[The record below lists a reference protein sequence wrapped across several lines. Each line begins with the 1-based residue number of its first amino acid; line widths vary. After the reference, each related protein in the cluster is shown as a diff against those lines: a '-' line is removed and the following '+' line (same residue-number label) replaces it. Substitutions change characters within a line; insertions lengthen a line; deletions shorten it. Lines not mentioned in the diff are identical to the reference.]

1 MKKKKIICF
10 DIDNIICKTPKN
22 DYGKSKP
29 NRKAIKLINELYD
42 RGYIIKIHT
51 ARYMGRSNDNIMKA
65 NKIGYT
71 KTYSQL
77 KSWGVKF
84 DKLFLSKPSFD
95 VYVDDKNFYHKR
107 NWVKDLKSKFL
118 KN

>member
-1 MKKKKIICF
+1 MKKKIICF

-84 DKLFLSKPSFD
+84 NKLFLSKPSFD
-95 VYVDDKNFYHKR
+95 VYVDDKNLYHKK
-107 NWVKDLKSKFL
+107 NWVKYLKSKFL
-118 KN
+118 KD